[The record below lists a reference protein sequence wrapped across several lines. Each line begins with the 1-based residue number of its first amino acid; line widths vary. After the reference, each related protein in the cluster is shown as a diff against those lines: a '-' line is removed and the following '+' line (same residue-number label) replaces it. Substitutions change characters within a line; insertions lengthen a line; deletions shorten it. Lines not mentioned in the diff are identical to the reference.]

1 MREIILDTE
10 TTGLDPNDGD
20 RIVEIGCVELI
31 NHMTRGETFQRYVNP
46 ERDIPSQALA
56 VHGLTEEFLAQH
68 PVFAEIVV
76 KIGERKIPEIIKS
89 TADCF
94 NFPISINVDF
104 YFVVRSKT
112 R

>member
-1 MREIILDTE
+1 MDYGPKDMVEDNPYFEEIKNAAYLGPKAD
-10 TTGLDPNDGD
+10 
-20 RIVEIGCVELI
+20 
-31 NHMTRGETFQRYVNP
+31 
-46 ERDIPSQALA
+46 
-56 VHGLTEEFLAQH
+56 